1 MVDAATTLL
10 LRPNER
16 AGAMNTTESASVRQ
30 SEPII
35 DDRREQVGWYFYD
48 WANSAFSTTV
58 VTTFLGPY
66 LTTITN
72 NAADA
77 EGLVYP
83 FGIPVAA
90 GAFFPYMVSLS
101 VLLQVLFL
109 PILGAIADYS
119 HIKKRML
126 AIFAYTGAFATMG
139 MFFLEGERYLL
150 GGALFLIAN
159 LAFGASIVFYNAFLP
174 EIASPDRRD
183 AVSSQGWALGY
194 LGGGILLLL
203 NLILFSNAEAFGLTS
218 GMAVRI
224 CLASAGV
231 WWAIFTLIPLAR
243 LRTRVPMRRLPPGE
257 RYLTVGF
264 KQLAHTF
271 RDLRNYPQTLLFL
284 VAYLLYNDGIQAVIA
299 LAAVFGVQELQ
310 IPETYLILTI
320 LMIQFVAF
328 GGALAFGWLAKRTG
342 AKRAIMLSLVV
353 WSVVV
358 VVSYFMPVGN
368 VPLFFVLGAV
378 IAIVL
383 GGSQAL
389 SRSVFSLMIPQGQ
402 EAEYFSLYE
411 VSERGTSWLAPLLF
425 GLAFQVTDSYR
436 VAIISLIIFFI
447 AGLILLPFVD
457 IRRAA
462 LDAGNEP
469 PTKV

>member
-1 MVDAATTLL
+1 MSRSEAVEGAA
-10 LRPNER
+10 
-16 AGAMNTTESASVRQ
+16 A
-30 SEPII
+30 EPVI

-58 VTTFLGPY
+58 VTAFLGPY
-66 LTTITN
+66 LTTITQ

-77 EGLVYP
+77 NGFVYP
-83 FGIPVAA
+83 LGIPVAA
-90 GAFFPYMVSLS
+90 GSFFPYMVSLS

-119 HIKKRML
+119 QIKKRML
-126 AIFAYTGAFATMG
+126 GIFAYIGAFATMA
-139 MFFLEGERYLL
+139 MFFLEGDRYLL

-159 LAFGASIVFYNAFLP
+159 LTFGASIVFYNAFLP

-183 AVSSQGWALGY
+183 AVSSQGWAMGY
-194 LGGGILLLL
+194 LGGGLLLLL
-203 NLILFSNAEAFGLTS
+203 NLILFSNAENLGITT

-231 WWAIFTLIPLAR
+231 WWAIFTLIPLMR
-243 LRTRVPMRRLPPGE
+243 LKTRVPARRLPAGE
-257 RYLTVGF
+257 HYLTVGF

-271 RDLRNYPQTLLFL
+271 RDIRNYPQTLLFL

-299 LAAVFGVQELQ
+299 LAAVFGVQELL
-310 IPETYLILTI
+310 IPENFLILTI

-342 AKRAIMLSLVV
+342 AKRAIMLSLVI
-353 WSVVV
+353 WSIVVI
-358 VVSYFMPVGN
+358 VSYFMPAGN
-368 VPLFFVLGAV
+368 IPLFFVLGAV

-389 SRSVFSLMIPQGQ
+389 SRSVFSLMIPKGQ

-425 GLAFQVTDSYR
+425 GLAFQFTDSYR

-469 PTKV
+469 PSRV

>member
-1 MVDAATTLL
+1 
-10 LRPNER
+10 
-16 AGAMNTTESASVRQ
+16 
-30 SEPII
+30 
-35 DDRREQVGWYFYD
+35 
-48 WANSAFSTTV
+48 
-58 VTTFLGPY
+58 
-66 LTTITN
+66 
-72 NAADA
+72 
-77 EGLVYP
+77 
-83 FGIPVAA
+83 
-90 GAFFPYMVSLS
+90 
-101 VLLQVLFL
+101 
-109 PILGAIADYS
+109 
-119 HIKKRML
+119 
-126 AIFAYTGAFATMG
+126 
-139 MFFLEGERYLL
+139 
-150 GGALFLIAN
+150 
-159 LAFGASIVFYNAFLP
+159 
-174 EIASPDRRD
+174 
-183 AVSSQGWALGY
+183 
-194 LGGGILLLL
+194 
-203 NLILFSNAEAFGLTS
+203 
-218 GMAVRI
+218 
-224 CLASAGV
+224 
-231 WWAIFTLIPLAR
+231 
-243 LRTRVPMRRLPPGE
+243 
-257 RYLTVGF
+257 
-264 KQLAHTF
+264 
-271 RDLRNYPQTLLFL
+271 LLFL